1 MALALGLLRLGGG
14 LGARQESVDYHFSPC
29 HHLGT
34 WVNLGYFLFGWLG
47 RIYLSFDRNMLLTA
61 LRDALNKFVPE
72 RGKISYGYI
81 MRTKVPGLTKGQFWG
96 EEVCVPHIYVR

>member
-14 LGARQESVDYHFSPC
+14 LGAKQESADYHFLPC

-34 WVNLGYFLFGWLG
+34 WVNLGYFLLG

-61 LRDALNKFVPE
+61 LRDALGKFNPK
-72 RGKISYGYI
+72 RGKIFCGYI
-81 MRTKVPGLTKGQFWG
+81 MRTEVPGLTRGQFWG
-96 EEVCVPHIYVR
+96 EEVCVLHIYVR